1 MLASLGGEAA
11 HDAELA
17 EVLRASILDGTA
29 RQLAEIYRRAMNR
42 GELADSPNAEAA
54 AQLLIGV
61 ILSGAAFRAP
71 GAPLLG
77 SREQAL
83 VLEALGA
90 SLRD

>member
-17 EVLRASILDGTA
+17 EVLRASILDSTA

-54 AQLLIGV
+54 ASCSSAWSSPGRR
-61 ILSGAAFRAP
+61 SEPRALHCSVP
-71 GAPLLG
+71 G
-77 SREQAL
+77 SRL
-83 VLEALGA
+83 
-90 SLRD
+90 